1 MLRVVVLAP
10 VDNSPFSRAVTALC
24 HAEPGVEVA
33 GLIIRKILNPQRL
46 RSELRRDGAR
56 LARKVWKKLVLD
68 SDDGVADD
76 ERGLNDI
83 AKEAGVAGIRLSTF
97 AKREGIRF
105 IKVGDHNDPASLA
118 ALEAMRPDIVAFTG
132 GGIIRERLIGA
143 SGRGILN
150 PHMGVLPRYRG
161 MDVVE
166 WPILEDEQ
174 ERVGVGATLHL
185 MDEGIDTGPI
195 VRSVRV
201 PIARGDSVERLRKR
215 FEPALVDLILEGV
228 RAARDDRLEPQPQ
241 AEADGHQYFM
251 MHPRFYEQVR
261 HRLAEIGGAGGPGS
275 PGDRS
280 DR

>member
-10 VDNSPFSRAVTALC
+10 VDNSPFSRVVTALC

-46 RSELRRDGAR
+46 RAELRRDGVR
-56 LARKVWKKLVLD
+56 LARKAWKKLVLG

-83 AKEAGVAGIRLSTF
+83 AKEVGVAGIRLSAF

-105 IKVGDHNDPASLA
+105 AKVGDHNDPAALA

-132 GGIIRERLIGA
+132 GGIIRGRLIAA

-166 WPILEDEQ
+166 WPILEDEH

-185 MDEGIDTGPI
+185 MDSGIDTGPI

-201 PIARGDSVERLRKR
+201 PIERGDSIERLRKR
-215 FEPALVDLILEGV
+215 FEPAMVDLILEGI
-228 RAARDDRLEPQPQ
+228 RAARDDRLELQPQ
-241 AEADGHQYFM
+241 AEADGQQYFM
-251 MHPRFYEQVR
+251 MHPRLYEQMR
-261 HRLAEIGGAGGPGS
+261 HHLAEVAGAGGA
-275 PGDRS
+275 
-280 DR
+280 